1 MLSINDPVAYYNPF
15 GFSPIVKI
23 RDSHFCQYCGSIAD
37 EEHCMAHHGEN
48 DFDYIK
54 HSCDCAGWY
63 TYKEAWK
70 SHCALKNEVV
80 PKIKALYDELGKKH
94 PRLSENEILCQ
105 SEIKYIKKKYG
116 V

>member
-23 RDSHFCQYCGSIAD
+23 MDSHFCQYCGSIAD

-54 HSCDCAGWY
+54 HSCDCAAII
-63 TYKEAWK
+63 K
-70 SHCALKNEVV
+70 CASFKRRFLD
-80 PKIKALYDELGKKH
+80 LF
-94 PRLSENEILCQ
+94 
-105 SEIKYIKKKYG
+105 
-116 V
+116 